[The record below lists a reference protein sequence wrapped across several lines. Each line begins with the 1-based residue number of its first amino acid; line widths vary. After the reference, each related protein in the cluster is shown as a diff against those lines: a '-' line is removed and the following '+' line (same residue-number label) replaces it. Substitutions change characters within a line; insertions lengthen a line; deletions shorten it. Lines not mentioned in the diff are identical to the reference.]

1 MEKKY
6 SLTNESKIVNKR
18 IVYRIIAEKDFYNI
32 KKGTLGGFVES
43 EYNLSH
49 EGNCWIHN
57 DAIVC
62 DNAKVYGNAKIYDN
76 VMVYD
81 HAEVCGSAQV
91 CDYTQVCGHA
101 IICNKAFVHGSAK
114 VYDSA
119 IVYENAKVYD
129 NAEVYGNTRIR
140 GYAQVYDDAQI
151 YGHARVCGDAKVC
164 GYARVCD
171 KASISEK
178 MLIKDT
184 NVYCSLENNILEN
197 IRCQTGLGVF
207 NNKVIA
213 YKQVNKDMTSF
224 YDENFKYE
232 VGKVIE
238 VENADISNRSCASG
252 LHFSNM
258 NYWNLAEGGNTGYL
272 MAEIDINDIITV
284 QQGKIRCKRAKI
296 LGTYNI

>member
-6 SLTNESKIVNKR
+6 SLTDERKIVNKR
-18 IVYRIIAEKDFYNI
+18 IVYRIIAEKDFCNI

-49 EGNCWIHN
+49 EGNCWIN
-57 DAIVC
+57 NNAIVC
-62 DNAKVYGNAKIYDN
+62 DKATVYGNAKVCDN

-81 HAEVCGSAQV
+81 YAIVGDYAQV
-91 CDYTQVCGHA
+91 YDYTQVCGHA
-101 IICNKAFVHGSAK
+101 IVCNKAFIHDNAK
-114 VYDSA
+114 VYNNA
-119 IVYENAKVYD
+119 RVYENAKVYG
-129 NAEVYGNTRIR
+129 NAEIC
-140 GYAQVYDDAQI
+140 GYAQVYGDAQV
-151 YGHARVCGDAKVC
+151 YDHAQVCGDAKVC
-164 GYARVCD
+164 GYARVCN
-171 KASISEK
+171 KASVSEQ

-184 NVYCSLENNILEN
+184 SVYCSLKNNILEN

-207 NNKVIA
+207 DNKVIA

-232 VGKVIE
+232 VGKIIE
-238 VENADISNRSCASG
+238 VEDADISSKSCASG

-258 NYWNLAEGGNTGYL
+258 NYWNLAEGGDTGYL
-272 MAEIDINDIITV
+272 MAEIDIKDIITI
-284 QQGKIRCKRAKI
+284 QQGKIRCKRARI